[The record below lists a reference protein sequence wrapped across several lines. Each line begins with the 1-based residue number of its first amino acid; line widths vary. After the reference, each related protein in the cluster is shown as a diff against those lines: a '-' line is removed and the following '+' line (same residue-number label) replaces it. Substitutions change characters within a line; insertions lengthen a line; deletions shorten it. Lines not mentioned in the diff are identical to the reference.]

1 MSRLIIYVFHFEDCN
16 SNRSSISDFNRQ
28 NRSEVLLSLSM
39 SRRFLKTK
47 DKILCVFKILSQGV
61 PVGDNPVTERE
72 FPDISSAM
80 FNEHFVSIICG
91 FVNVRQVYE
100 ICTVNINTI

>member
-1 MSRLIIYVFHFEDCN
+1 MGLATVFMSRLIICAFHFEDCN
-16 SNRSSISDFNRQ
+16 SNSTFTSDFNRQ

-61 PVGDNPVTERE
+61 PVGYNPVTERE
-72 FPDISSAM
+72 YPDVSAAM
-80 FNEHFVSIICG
+80 FNEHFVSTICC
-91 FVNVRQVYE
+91 FIKVRQV
-100 ICTVNINTI
+100 